1 MTGVLYIVATPIGN
15 LDDLSLRAIATLR
28 AADLIAAEDTRHS
41 RTLLRHHGIDTPLI
55 SCHEHNEEKR
65 VDELLQKIAGGLQ
78 VALISDAGTPL
89 ISDPGFRL
97 VRAARERGLRICPIP
112 GPSSVITALSAA
124 GLPSDRFL
132 FCGFLPAKAGE
143 RARRLQDLREI
154 RATLIL
160 FESSHRIM
168 ALLAQIDE
176 IFAARKCVIAKEL
189 TKLHENF
196 LDGSAA
202 ELHARLERDTALQRG
217 EFVVLIDNGADE
229 GDAALKSGD
238 IRLLEILL
246 DEVSVKMAVKIA
258 MRLTGGKKNELY
270 QQALQLQEKKSAAA
284 AEK

>member
-28 AADLIAAEDTRHS
+28 AVDLITAEDTRHS
-41 RTLLRHHGIDTPLI
+41 RTLLRYHGIDTPLI

-65 VDELLQKIAGGLQ
+65 VDELLRKIADGQ
-78 VALISDAGTPL
+78 QIALISDAGTPL

-97 VRAARERGLRICPIP
+97 VRAARARGIRVSPIP

-132 FCGFLPAKAGE
+132 FGGFLPAKAGE
-143 RARRLQDLREI
+143 RASRLQELSEI
-154 RATLIL
+154 GATLVF
-160 FESSHRIM
+160 FESGHRIM
-168 ALLAQIDE
+168 ETLAQIDE
-176 IFAARKCVIAKEL
+176 ILGTRKCVIAKEL

-202 ELHARLERDTALQRG
+202 ELRARLEQDTALQRG
-217 EFVVLIDNGADE
+217 EFVVLIDAGARASE
-229 GDAALKSGD
+229 AAPESDDL
-238 IRLLEILL
+238 RLLDVLL

-258 MRLTGGKKNELY
+258 MRLTGRKKNELY
-270 QQALQLQEKKSAAA
+270 RQALQLHEKKISASSTQ
-284 AEK
+284 